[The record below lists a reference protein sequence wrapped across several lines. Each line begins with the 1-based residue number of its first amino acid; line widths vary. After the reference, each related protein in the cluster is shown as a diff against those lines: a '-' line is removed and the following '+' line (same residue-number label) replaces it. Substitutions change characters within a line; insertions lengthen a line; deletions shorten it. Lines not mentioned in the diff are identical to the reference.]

1 MHFSL
6 LCFLSVQIINL
17 LGAALENPVKQ
28 NEENTEQ
35 KVECCVVESIAL
47 SGDRELISSGIVLT
61 TPQWQKFK
69 ELYCSSGLQKHAHK
83 GWSYL
88 KQVFFI
94 TLLSEATEQPFII
107 LLCK

>member
-28 NEENTEQ
+28 NEENTAQ

-47 SGDRELISSGIVLT
+47 SGDRELIS
-61 TPQWQKFK
+61 
-69 ELYCSSGLQKHAHK
+69 
-83 GWSYL
+83 
-88 KQVFFI
+88 
-94 TLLSEATEQPFII
+94 
-107 LLCK
+107 